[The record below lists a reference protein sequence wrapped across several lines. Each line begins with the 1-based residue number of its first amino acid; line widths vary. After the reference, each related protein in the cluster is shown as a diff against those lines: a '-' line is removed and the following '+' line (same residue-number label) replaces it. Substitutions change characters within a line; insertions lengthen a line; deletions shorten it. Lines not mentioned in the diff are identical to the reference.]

1 MKKKLFL
8 VGLACLMIGG
18 SVLTT
23 SCGGS
28 NEPTSTVAALSIE
41 EFNVDETR
49 VDLANIQEYYQVS
62 SVSAKDNNGKYYLA
76 TISVKDPNG
85 KKVELVDNRFLC
97 SLMGDYKVTYTVTL
111 DDNGQFSKTYTV
123 SVVDAGEPVIS
134 SKLRS
139 KKDAKPSLTDFHNI
153 TSIGTT
159 YDLSDITVTDNS
171 GENITPVIKVLF
183 NGEEINCENN
193 IVEFDQKGVY
203 SIDVTATDS
212 SGNSREETYNVYT
225 IIDFENGVYYNNEWY
240 ATEISED
247 QAFNGTHSCEF
258 GMFDKATQW
267 FNDYSLLGEVYL
279 YETTAKYISF
289 WMYFDMNTNSIDGEM
304 VFNAVYHKMSVYD
317 EYGNEVAKNWQD
329 KYALQGN
336 KWYRFLV
343 NMQEMEMSGDTTDKA
358 DAAVVKN
365 SLQEIPFFICPWDK
379 NLGANAD
386 KKTYVYVDD
395 IRLVGDVDDEVYKT
409 KPVTEY
415 EPGEETT
422 VRFIED
428 FFAKQLD
435 SATGY
440 VENDLAKMT
449 IAHGTYQSYTPL
461 TNKTPAGDTNYV
473 LGSDLENGA
482 KVYAWQSVSGYND
495 GVVYS
500 IEAKQHIFAKFV
512 EREDLSGWVDD
523 EGANTSVEYAIY
535 HSDTDSTEL
544 LSTLKGVRGN
554 FGCEYVELNE
564 GDRLIFV
571 FRFEWQDYRNYQNQ
585 SNIALAKAE
594 AK

>member
-8 VGLACLMIGG
+8 VGLACLMVGG

-62 SVSAKDNNGKYYLA
+62 SVIAKDNNGKYYLA

-85 KKVELVDNRFLC
+85 KEIELVDNRFLC

-183 NGEEINCENN
+183 NGEEIKCENN

-212 SGNSREETYNVYT
+212 SGNSRAETYNVYT

-247 QAFNGTHSCEF
+247 QALMGTHSCEF
-258 GMFDKATQW
+258 GMYDKATQW

-279 YETTAKYISF
+279 YETTAKYVSF
-289 WMYFDMNTNSIDGEM
+289 WMYFDMDTNSINGEM

-343 NMQEMEMSGDTTDKA
+343 NMQEMEMSGETTDKA

-415 EPGEETT
+415 KPGEETT

-440 VENDLAKMT
+440 VENDFAKMT

-523 EGANTSVEYAIY
+523 EGANSSVEYAIY
-535 HSDTDSTEL
+535 HSDTESTEL

-571 FRFEWQDYRNYQNQ
+571 FRFEWQDFRNYQNQ
-585 SNIALAKAE
+585 SNIALATAV

>member
-8 VGLACLMIGG
+8 VGLACLMVGG

-41 EFNVDETR
+41 EFNVDETK

-85 KKVELVDNRFLC
+85 KEVELVDNRFLC

-258 GMFDKATQW
+258 GMYDKATQW

-279 YETTAKYISF
+279 YETTAKYVSF
-289 WMYFDMNTNSIDGEM
+289 WMYFDMDTNSINGEM

-343 NMQEMEMSGDTTDKA
+343 NMQEMEMSGETTDKA

-415 EPGEETT
+415 KPGEETT

-512 EREDLSGWVDD
+512 ERDDLSGWVDD

-535 HSDTDSTEL
+535 HSDTESTEL

-571 FRFEWQDYRNYQNQ
+571 FRFEWQDFRNYQNQ
-585 SNIALAKAE
+585 SNIALATAV

>member
-8 VGLACLMIGG
+8 VGLACLMVGG

-41 EFNVDETR
+41 EFNVDETK

-85 KKVELVDNRFLC
+85 KEVELVDNRFLC

-212 SGNSREETYNVYT
+212 SGNSRAETYNVYT

-240 ATEISED
+240 ATERSED

-258 GMFDKATQW
+258 GMYDKATQW

-279 YETTAKYISF
+279 YETTAKYVSF
-289 WMYFDMNTNSIDGEM
+289 WMYFDMDTNSINGEM

-343 NMQEMEMSGDTTDKA
+343 NMQEMEMSGETTDKA

-415 EPGEETT
+415 KPGEETT

-440 VENDLAKMT
+440 VENDFAKMT

-535 HSDTDSTEL
+535 HSDTESTEL

-571 FRFEWQDYRNYQNQ
+571 FRFEWQDFRNYQNQ
-585 SNIALAKAE
+585 SNIALATAV

>member
-23 SCGGS
+23 ACGGS

-76 TISVKDPNG
+76 TISVKNPNG
-85 KKVELVDNRFLC
+85 KEVELVDNRFLC

-212 SGNSREETYNVYT
+212 SGNSREEIYNVYT
-225 IIDFENGVYYNNEWY
+225 IMDFENGVYYNNEWY

-317 EYGNEVAKNWQD
+317 EYGNEVAKNWQE

-473 LGSDLENGA
+473 LGSDLDNGA

-571 FRFEWQDYRNYQNQ
+571 FCFEWQDYRNYQNQ
-585 SNIALAKAE
+585 SNIVLAKAE